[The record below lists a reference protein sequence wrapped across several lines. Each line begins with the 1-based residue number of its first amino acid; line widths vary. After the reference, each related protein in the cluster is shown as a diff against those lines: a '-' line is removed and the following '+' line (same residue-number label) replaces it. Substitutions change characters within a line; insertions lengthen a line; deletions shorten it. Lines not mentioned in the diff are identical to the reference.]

1 MWLQLINVL
10 LVSLATFLLTFHFV
24 LLLFSFAFR
33 KKKFGPTGQ
42 QVEKSLACVITAYK
56 DLSPALPLIQSI
68 LDNGYKNFRIYCVAD
83 RCEQLNVTPKDERL
97 FVLYPEMGLNSKV
110 KSMLYA
116 VEHFK
121 GDHDAVI
128 IFDPDN
134 LVKPGYLE
142 CMNRYLHR
150 YGAVQGER
158 IAKNLDSNISGLDA
172 LGELYHNYLER
183 YVPFLLGSS
192 STIAG
197 SGMAIE
203 TRAFRSFLASEEVK
217 EKIDGVILG
226 EDKMLQS
233 HLVGNGIRIAYNKE
247 AKIYDEKLVD
257 RTQVANQRSRWVM
270 AYIKNLK
277 DAFGIFGKGL
287 ARFNWNQVFF
297 GITTIYPPLFTV
309 VLFSGLCALYLVVV
323 DWPLAIIVAFGM
335 FLFASVFFL
344 VLILEKAP
352 KSIWLS
358 ILSSPLFI
366 LGQVKG
372 VLQFRKTKN
381 DFLVT
386 KKSKVVTLEK
396 LKNE

>member
-1 MWLQLINVL
+1 M
-10 LVSLATFLLTFHFV
+10 
-24 LLLFSFAFR
+24 
-33 KKKFGPTGQ
+33 
-42 QVEKSLACVITAYK
+42 
-56 DLSPALPLIQSI
+56 
-68 LDNGYKNFRIYCVAD
+68 
-83 RCEQLNVTPKDERL
+83 
-97 FVLYPEMGLNSKV
+97 
-110 KSMLYA
+110 
-116 VEHFK
+116 
-121 GDHDAVI
+121 
-128 IFDPDN
+128 
-134 LVKPGYLE
+134 
-142 CMNRYLHR
+142 
-150 YGAVQGER
+150 
-158 IAKNLDSNISGLDA
+158 
-172 LGELYHNYLER
+172 
-183 YVPFLLGSS
+183 
-192 STIAG
+192 
-197 SGMAIE
+197 
-203 TRAFRSFLASEEVK
+203 
-217 EKIDGVILG
+217 
-226 EDKMLQS
+226 
-233 HLVGNGIRIAYNKE
+233 
-247 AKIYDEKLVD
+247 D

-309 VLFSGLCALYLVVV
+309 VLFSVLCALYLVVV